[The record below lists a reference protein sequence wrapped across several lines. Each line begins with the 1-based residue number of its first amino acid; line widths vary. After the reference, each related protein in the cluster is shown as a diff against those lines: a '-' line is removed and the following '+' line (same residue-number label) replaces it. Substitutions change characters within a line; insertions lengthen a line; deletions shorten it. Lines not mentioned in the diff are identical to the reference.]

1 MYRVYRVESG
11 EFYQYCETER
21 GAKMLVTR
29 LNKQSDYL
37 RQQGIYKNISTF
49 AYKLV
54 EEAK

>member
-29 LNKQSDYL
+29 LNKASDY
-37 RQQGIYKNISTF
+37 RREQGIYKNISTF